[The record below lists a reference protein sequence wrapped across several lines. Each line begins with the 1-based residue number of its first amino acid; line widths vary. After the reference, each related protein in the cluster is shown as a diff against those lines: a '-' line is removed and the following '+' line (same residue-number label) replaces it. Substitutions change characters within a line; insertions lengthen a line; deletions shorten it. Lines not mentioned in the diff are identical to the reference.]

1 MGVGVGRKEAHEA
14 GAALVWVVVEQ
25 VGQARFPG
33 HHQIVDRGQRAG
45 LRLGGIVPVRSR
57 PVGRHEC
64 GLVRAERFMVGLR
77 SSTQDRGKGVSG
89 GPDVPATDTRAVGQ
103 INGHDLARPG
113 QARILQSV
121 HVQVASLDDVQLSGR
136 RVGQI
141 LGRDEVLEGRQAH
154 VADIDATEQA
164 VPVAVVGLAPVQMV
178 QRGAADGPGSHRIN
192 LVGGSQHLLVQVVD
206 LAVLDLEVAPERSA
220 QPARLRSALR
230 LRGVDHG

>member
-1 MGVGVGRKEAHEA
+1 M
-14 GAALVWVVVEQ
+14 
-25 VGQARFPG
+25 
-33 HHQIVDRGQRAG
+33 
-45 LRLGGIVPVRSR
+45 PVRSR

-64 GLVRAERFMVGLR
+64 GLVRAERFVVGLR
-77 SSTQDRGKGVSG
+77 SPTQDRGKGVSG